1 MKLLTVFL
9 FVLASSFN
17 LFAKPR
23 AVEWKEL
30 IEYSEV
36 IALVEPKSVQRLE
49 QSNGYTEVKI
59 VQLLKGKTDSEN
71 IGIHWK
77 LTTDSIPISEIFND
91 YIVFLRLRNDGS
103 YEPSFIAQSV
113 WRLENVNYK
122 DKNRNY
128 VDLELDL
135 SSIQSVPQEI
145 YSLVDVQSCNSY
157 RGLRQV
163 KRVRLEDIVN
173 YFNEKRYLSL

>member
-9 FVLASSFN
+9 FLLAFSSN
-17 LFAKPR
+17 IFAKPSG
-23 AVEWKEL
+23 VEWKEL

-36 IALVEPKSVQRLE
+36 IALVELKSVQRLE
-49 QSNGYTEVKI
+49 QSNGYTEVNI
-59 VQLLKGKTDSEN
+59 VQLLKGKTDSEK

-113 WRLENVNYK
+113 WRLENVSYK

-128 VDLELDL
+128 VDLELIL
-135 SSIQSVPQEI
+135 STIRSVPQEI
-145 YSLVDVQSCNSY
+145 YSLVEVQSCNSY
-157 RGLRQV
+157 NGPREV
-163 KRVRLEDIVN
+163 KRVRLADIAN
-173 YFNEKRYLSL
+173 YFKEKRYLSL